1 MFSIFIDSNVFG
13 TYSSALRMETDKML
27 VETNTP
33 TYFFVILI
41 RKTHIKYN
49 IIMIVVAWGR
59 TGRRR
64 E

>member
-1 MFSIFIDSNVFG
+1 MFSIFIDSNVFR
-13 TYSSALRMETDKML
+13 THSSALRMETDIML
-27 VETNTP
+27 VENNTP

-59 TGRRR
+59 TYW
-64 E
+64 